1 MTVMSKPAVSAVGAS
16 DAPSPSYETLI
27 PNPVFPSTTEEYRRA
42 LSGHPHRLAKVN
54 ELRDWLFGEARSR
67 RDTHLMLAGVCEGL
81 NKAGVP
87 VDRGTIA
94 LRTLH
99 SEHAAVGR
107 LWTKGGGSS
116 GETFGFPGE
125 LNENQLSADPQV
137 SAAYLRSPFYR
148 VHEARQPLS
157 LWLRPA
163 PDDLYGVVADLKRD
177 GYVHYLCYPIFFGND
192 DKNGIAFATKNPAG
206 FSDADIAV
214 IGFMMPACAAIL
226 EILGGYRNLD
236 QLLRIYVGDEPHK
249 AILSGAVRRGD
260 VTRIRSAILFAD
272 MRNYTQFT
280 STLSPEAAVE
290 LLNAYFDCLV
300 PPIEAEGGE
309 VLKYLGD
316 GLLAIFRE
324 RGDDLGGAAQ
334 SALTAASLALGQVR
348 RAVGEGR
355 FGVPVAVGI
364 ALHHGEAAYGNVGS
378 GERLDFTVIGRD
390 VNLAS
395 RLAKLNK
402 SLDEPLLMSKPFVEH
417 LWGDPQLLGLF
428 DLDGFAEAIE
438 VYRPD
443 GADRA

>member
-1 MTVMSKPAVSAVGAS
+1 MLNPALSAA
-16 DAPSPSYETLI
+16 DATASYEALI
-27 PNPVFPSTTEEYRRA
+27 PNPTLPSTTEDYRRVLA
-42 LSGHPHRLAKVN
+42 KHPERLAKAN
-54 ELRDWLFGEARSR
+54 ELRDWLFEEARAR
-67 RDTHLMLAGVCEGL
+67 NDTHLMLAGVCERL
-81 NKAGVP
+81 IQAGVP
-87 VDRGTIA
+87 VDRGSIA

-107 LWTKGGGSS
+107 LWTKGEGSS
-116 GETFGFPGE
+116 GEKFAFAGE
-125 LNENQLSADPQV
+125 LTENALSADPQV

-148 VHEARQPLS
+148 VHEARRPLS
-157 LWLRPA
+157 LWLQQA
-163 PDDLYGVVADLKRD
+163 PDDLYGVVPDLRRD
-177 GYVHYLCYPIFFGND
+177 GYVHYLCYPIFFGNQ
-192 DKNGIAFATKNPAG
+192 DKNGIAFATKHPGG
-206 FSDADIAV
+206 FSTVDIAT

-280 STLSPEAAVE
+280 ATLSPEAAVE

-334 SALTAASLALGQVR
+334 SALSAANLALGQIREAVR
-348 RAVGEGR
+348 AGR
-355 FGVPVAVGI
+355 FSVPVSVGI

-402 SLDEPLLMSKPFVEH
+402 ALDEPLLMSKPFVEH
-417 LWGDPQLLGLF
+417 LWGDPQLLGRF
-428 DLDGFAEAIE
+428 DLDGFDDSVE
-438 VYRPD
+438 VYRPNATEAAVT
-443 GADRA
+443 G

>member
-1 MTVMSKPAVSAVGAS
+1 MSKSAVATIEADSAS
-16 DAPSPSYETLI
+16 STSYETLI
-27 PNPVFPSTTEEYRRA
+27 PNPVLPSTTEEYRRVLA
-42 LSGHPHRLAKVN
+42 KHPDRLAKAN
-54 ELRDWLFGEARSR
+54 QLRDWLFEEARTR
-67 RDTHLMLAGVCEGL
+67 HDTHLMLAGVCERL
-81 NKAGVP
+81 IQAGVP
-87 VDRGTIA
+87 VDRGAIA

-107 LWTKGGGSS
+107 MWTKAGGSS
-116 GETFGFPGE
+116 GEKFGFAGE
-125 LNENQLSADPQV
+125 LQENTLSPEPQV
-137 SAAYLRSPFYR
+137 SAAYRHSPFYR
-148 VHEARQPLS
+148 VHEARLPLS
-157 LWLRPA
+157 LWLEGA
-163 PDDLYGVVADLKRD
+163 PDSLYGVVPDLKRD

-192 DKNGIAFATKNPAG
+192 DKNGIAFATKSPGG
-206 FSDADIAV
+206 FSAVDIAV
-214 IGFMMPACAAIL
+214 IGFMMPACAAVL

-272 MRNYTQFT
+272 MRNYTQLT
-280 STLSPEAAVE
+280 STLSPESAVE

-334 SALTAASLALGQVR
+334 SALTAANLALANIASSVQ
-348 RAVGEGR
+348 AAA
-355 FGVPVAVGI
+355 FAVPVSVGI

-402 SLDEPLLMSKPFVEH
+402 ALDEPLLMSKPFIEH
-417 LWGDPQLLGLF
+417 LWGDPELVGRF
-428 DLDGFAEAIE
+428 GIDGFTDSVE
-438 VYRPD
+438 VYRPV
-443 GADRA
+443 GARAAEAR